1 MDSSYYLFSSGEL
14 KRHDNTLQF
23 IKSDG
28 HKVSIPIEKVY
39 DIYIFGETTIN
50 TKLLNFLSQNGIVL
64 HFFNYY
70 EFYSGSFYPREKLV
84 SGNLLVHQVQH
95 YVDSDKRI
103 SLAKKFV
110 TGSVHNILRNLK
122 YYNTRGKN
130 VENTIEQIEQL
141 LPELE
146 NATNIPC
153 IMGIEGNI
161 RKNYYKEWNTII
173 NQEINFEKRVKR
185 PPDNMINSL
194 VSFMNSLVYTRVLTE
209 IYKTQLNPTIS
220 YLHEPSDK
228 RFSLSLDVAEIFK
241 PLLADRLIFSLLNK
255 NMINETDF
263 DKEHNFLRL
272 KDSALKVIL
281 QEFDKRLLTTIKH
294 RTLNKN
300 VSYRYLIRLDL
311 YKLIKHM
318 LGEKEFSPFK
328 IWW

>member
-14 KRHDNTLQF
+14 KRHDNTLRF

-28 HKVSIPIEKVY
+28 HKVDIPIEKVY

-50 TKLLNFLSQNGIVL
+50 TKLLNFLSRTGIVL

-70 EFYSGSFYPREKLV
+70 EFYTGSFYPREKLV
-84 SGNLLVHQVQH
+84 SGDLLVYQVQH
-95 YVDSDKRI
+95 YLDFDKRI
-103 SLAKKFV
+103 FLAKKFV
-110 TGSVHNILRNLK
+110 AGSAQNILRNLK

-130 VENTIEQIEQL
+130 VENAITLIEQL
-141 LPELE
+141 LLELE
-146 NATNIPC
+146 NATDIQQ
-153 IMGIEGNI
+153 IMGLEGNI

-173 NQEINFEKRVKR
+173 DQEINFEKRVKR

-194 VSFMNSLVYTRVLTE
+194 ISFMNSLVYTRVLTE

-220 YLHEPSDK
+220 YLHEPSNK
-228 RFSLSLDVAEIFK
+228 RFSLSLDIAEIFK

-255 NMINETDF
+255 NMIDETDF
-263 DKEHNFLRL
+263 DNDYNFLKL
-272 KDSALKVIL
+272 KDSALRLIL
-281 QEFDKRLLTTIKH
+281 KEFDKRLLTTLKH
-294 RTLNKN
+294 RTLNKS

-311 YKLIKHM
+311 YKLIKHL
-318 LGEKEFSPFK
+318 LGEKEFNSFK